1 MTEGWFHTQSLTNNG
16 IYGKARQRDDAS
28 IVPYK
33 LFAAFI
39 IIGKVSLR
47 RDEGI
52 PPYRDKNTI
61 WRVYEKSRAFDSS
74 AFAFY
79 GDFLFYALLLFFS
92 THSPHT
98 TVMNM
103 VMSISGRV
111 LPSTKSMFIKMR

>member
-1 MTEGWFHTQSLTNNG
+1 MEYTARPGGGMRTSRPTG
-16 IYGKARQRDDAS
+16 IKYH
-28 IVPYK
+28 
-33 LFAAFI
+33 
-39 IIGKVSLR
+39 
-47 RDEGI
+47 
-52 PPYRDKNTI
+52 

-103 VMSISGRV
+103 VISISGRV

>member
-1 MTEGWFHTQSLTNNG
+1 MTEGWFHTQGLTNNG
-16 IYGKARQRDDAS
+16 IYSKAR
-28 IVPYK
+28 
-33 LFAAFI
+33 
-39 IIGKVSLR
+39 R

-52 PPYRDKNTI
+52 PPYRDKI
-61 WRVYEKSRAFDSS
+61 PLACIRKSRAFDSS

-79 GDFLFYALLLFFS
+79 GDFLFYALLLFFF

>member
-1 MTEGWFHTQSLTNNG
+1 MLG
-16 IYGKARQRDDAS
+16 

-79 GDFLFYALLLFFS
+79 GDFLGNTAQFPPCGLS
-92 THSPHT
+92 TAPAAAARHLPHLARRIGT
-98 TVMNM
+98 
-103 VMSISGRV
+103 
-111 LPSTKSMFIKMR
+111 

>member
-1 MTEGWFHTQSLTNNG
+1 MTEGWFHTQSLTNNR
-16 IYGKARQRDDAS
+16 IYGKARQ
-28 IVPYK
+28 
-33 LFAAFI
+33 
-39 IIGKVSLR
+39 

-52 PPYRDKNTI
+52 PPYRDKI
-61 WRVYEKSRAFDSS
+61 PFGVYTKKSRAFDSS

>member
-1 MTEGWFHTQSLTNNG
+1 MTEGWFPTQSLTNNG
-16 IYGKARQRDDAS
+16 IYGKAQRRDDAS

-33 LFAAFI
+33 SFAAFT

-52 PPYRDKNTI
+52 PPYRDKYHLACI
-61 WRVYEKSRAFDSS
+61 QKSRAFDSS
-74 AFAFY
+74 AFCI
-79 GDFLFYALLLFFS
+79 DMNILFYALFLLFS
-92 THSPHT
+92 THRPHT
-98 TVMNM
+98 TVMAM